1 MLKFMVPLA
10 IMICILSC
18 GQQDKDAKKNSSSIL
33 QSPQLAGL
41 TDSINRFPDNP
52 ELRMRRALKLSQM
65 NQHDVA
71 TSDYK
76 KAWEITGDEFV
87 ALDLASNLML
97 SQQLPEAVN
106 LLKEGLRKFPD
117 NTEFNRRL
125 AEIHLQKGNFTSAIA
140 EYDKMIRTDSTNF
153 ETWYDKGMLLAR
165 LKDTSNAISALEK
178 SFVLMPINYTGMALA
193 GIYAAQ
199 KNPRVLEISN
209 ILLSRDTANMQ
220 TEPLFMKGVFYA
232 EMKQY
237 DSAVS
242 QFDEVIRRDWKMT
255 DAYIEK
261 GIIMYERK
269 QYDEA
274 LKIFNMAV
282 TVSNTDA
289 DGYYWLGRCYEAMGN
304 IQEAITNYGRAVSLD
319 NTFTEAKSALRR
331 LNS

>member
-10 IMICILSC
+10 IMISILSC

-41 TDSINRFPDNP
+41 TDSINRFPENP
-52 ELRMRRALKLSQM
+52 ELRMRRALMLSQM
-65 NQHDVA
+65 NQHGVA

-97 SQQLPEAVN
+97 SQQLPEAVS
-106 LLKEGLRKFPD
+106 LLNEGLRKFPD

-125 AEIHLQKGNFTSAIA
+125 AEIHLQKGNFTNAIA
-140 EYDKMIRTDSTNF
+140 EYDKMLKTDSTNF
-153 ETWYDKGMLLAR
+153 ETWHDKGMLLAR
-165 LKDTSNAISALEK
+165 LKDTTNAIDALEK
-178 SFVLMPINYTGMALA
+178 SFALMPINYTGMALA

-199 KNPRVLEISN
+199 MNPRVIDISN

-220 TEPLFMKGVFYA
+220 TEPVFMKGVFYA
-232 EMKQY
+232 DIKQY

-274 LKIFNMAV
+274 LKVFNMAV

-304 IQEAITNYGRAVSLD
+304 IEEAITNYGRAVSLD
-319 NTFTEAKSALRR
+319 NTFTEARSALRR